1 MRVLPGRLALYRPVG
16 RQPSHNPVMEECA
29 VQGPERT
36 MQAWLNMNIKV
47 AERNLFTRI
56 SLWMAFDI

>member
-1 MRVLPGRLALYRPVG
+1 
-16 RQPSHNPVMEECA
+16 MEECA